1 MNRLA
6 RAAVV
11 ILLAFGTAAM
21 GGCDHGPAE
30 TSRGPEE
37 VARVVRAEIDALA
50 DRLGTDP
57 VVKQDTLTDCVPG
70 DRSSGKSLIYIVHIK
85 TPPGSLKRLRTDI
98 AAEYGEKGWRVEEDP
113 EGVSFYKG
121 AISIGANVAEELGG
135 ASVMGSG
142 GCVN

>member
-1 MNRLA
+1 MT
-6 RAAVV
+6 RAGLSALLVV
-11 ILLAFGTAAM
+11 LLIAA
-21 GGCDHGPAE
+21 GCGPDPE
-30 TSRGPEE
+30 EIMHDQEE
-37 VARVVRAEIDALA
+37 VARVARAEIDALA

-85 TPPGSLKRLRTDI
+85 TPPGSLERLRTDI
-98 AAEYGEKGWRVEEDP
+98 AAEYEEKGWRVEEDP

-121 AISIGANVAEELGG
+121 AMSIGANVAEELGG